1 MSTPI
6 APEKAAKREDA
17 RHGDGTFGNQLHPEA
32 DVTIGTQ
39 ERPEWLNGWPE
50 TLPEP
55 ELSFH
60 MGDDNVIT
68 TTASIGGDAFVEAWN
83 PGDDVHSLESHA
95 FDVETT
101 SVAEAEAAEEWV
113 KEKHEQIA
121 ADLRAEMHSAVERA
135 RYRVMA
141 KATGKPAAVSTDE
154 LDDIIEAN
162 GRAVIQAQKD
172 MELAVT
178 ARIARGILED
188 HPDAASMVLYVTEV
202 DNMGEVVTGV
212 SARDAEGRVLDEYNE
227 SDDPQWTGRL
237 GDLPA
242 NHGWWEAYIPVKC
255 EEAEDYYTID
265 LKAAAAW
272 SPGTV

>member
-1 MSTPI
+1 MSSENLANI
-6 APEKAAKREDA
+6 NAARQI
-17 RHGDGTFGNQLHPEA
+17 DGKFGNQLHPEA
-32 DVTIGTQ
+32 VGVTIGAD
-39 ERPEWLNGWPE
+39 RPEWLNGWPE

-68 TTASIGGDAFVEAWN
+68 TTASIGGEAFVEAWN

-135 RYRVMA
+135 RYRIMA
-141 KATGKPAAVSTDE
+141 KATGKLAAVSTDE
-154 LDDIIEAN
+154 LDDLIDGN
-162 GRAVIQAQKD
+162 GRAVNQVQKD
-172 MELAVT
+172 LELAST

-188 HPDAASMVLYVTEV
+188 YPEAETMVLYVAEV
-202 DNMGEVVTGV
+202 DDMGEVVTGV
-212 SARDAEGRVLDEYNE
+212 SARDANGRVLDEYDE
-227 SDDPQWTGRL
+227 SDNPQWTGNL
-237 GDLPA
+237 A
-242 NHGWWEAYIPVKC
+242 NLSASNGWWDKYTPKSYEA
-255 EEAEDYYTID
+255 AEDPYTID